1 MTVFTNLKICDFNT
15 INHAVFNNLTWT
27 VMTQM
32 VHVAWTAAAFAN
44 KDIVDG
50 MNDLVSGQKKQH

>member
-1 MTVFTNLKICDFNT
+1 
-15 INHAVFNNLTWT
+15 
-27 VMTQM
+27 MTQM
-32 VHVAWTAAAFAN
+32 VHIAWTAAAFAN